1 MSTQMRLVLGIAV
14 TAAVVVALWMLAVAP
29 KRQDASRLGTD
40 LTQATARL
48 TDANQRAATA
58 AQARATYARD
68 YATVAKLGKAVP
80 VTTDVPSLVYQ
91 LETAARR
98 AKVDFRS
105 VTASD
110 STPSAPAPGAAA
122 TAGGGIQPAP
132 FSFRFVGTYFGLQ
145 RLLAEIDRFSR
156 VSGTKVAVSGRLLT
170 IDGVTI
176 NPASQGLPKVQG
188 TITARAY
195 VAEIPDELPGATGPV
210 SASDVNTPAAEVK
223 R

>member
-1 MSTQMRLVLGIAV
+1 MSTNMRVVLAIAV
-14 TAAVVVALWMLAVAP
+14 TAAVVVALWTLAVAP
-29 KRQDASRLGTD
+29 KRQEASKLGTD
-40 LTQATARL
+40 VTRATARL
-48 TDANQRAATA
+48 IDANQRAATA
-58 AQARATYARD
+58 SQARATYARD

-110 STPSAPAPGAAA
+110 TASDAPATGAAA
-122 TAGGGIQPAP
+122 TAGGGIQPSP
-132 FSFRFVGTYFGLQ
+132 FSFRFVGDYFGLQ

-176 NPASQGLPKVQG
+176 NPANQGLPKVQG

-195 VAEIPDELPGATGPV
+195 VAELPDELPGATNPEL
-210 SASDVNTPAAEVK
+210 ATDANTPAAEVTP
-223 R
+223 